1 MAGTISLKSL
11 FSKEYLRTGAIAL
24 GGMVVGAIVG
34 IVVQVGV
41 EATGMLGPSV
51 EALLDEQQGNFEEVH
66 SRLDE
71 LRASTDDPDLSR
83 RLNDLA
89 TLIER
94 QDELRQQAGSE
105 LVSLGNQVATLRED
119 SLSEHGFAGGA
130 DFWLAVGESASI
142 GDKQHVLGLVRSWA
156 TAADVV
162 FNGKKSRLSVGDSV
176 SSDDCVVFLKQAR
189 RKEDRRVGFDVSCG

>member
-1 MAGTISLKSL
+1 MAGKLSLNSL
-11 FSKEYLRTGAIAL
+11 FSKRNLTTGATAL
-24 GGMVVGAIVG
+24 GGMIVGAIVG
-34 IVVQVGV
+34 IAVQVGV

-89 TLIER
+89 ELIDR

-105 LVSLGNQVATLRED
+105 LVSLGNHVATLRDE
-119 SLSEHGFAGGA
+119 SLAEQGYAGGA
-130 DFWLAVGESASI
+130 DFWLAIGESASI
-142 GDKQHVLGLVRSWA
+142 GDKRHVLGLVRIWQ

-162 FNGKKSRLSVGDSV
+162 FNGEKARLSVGDSV
-176 SSDDCVVFLKQAR
+176 SSDDCVVFLKHAR
-189 RKEDRRVGFDVSCG
+189 RAEDNRSGFDVSCD